1 MSLTKQQQQAIFLT
15 ILLVGGCI
23 IFLDAVSEMLL
34 PFVVGVV
41 LAYLLNPFVSYL
53 HKRGIPRALGS
64 AGLVAAA
71 ISLIGLGL
79 VLGVPMMIEQLAS
92 FLRRLPVYLMTL
104 QHFVLPSKLGNFG
117 ALLDVKLTVENILK
131 PLGMIGAK
139 GAEWTVSAAQS
150 ALSGMAWLINVTLL
164 IVMTPVVAF
173 YFLIDWPRIS
183 DGAFMQLP
191 KRWRKNAKN
200 IAQEIDVKMAAY
212 LRGTLGVCVA
222 LGLFYAVAIS
232 FLGLFATWLA
242 GKPVDTLELGWAIGL
257 LTGLLTF
264 LPVIGGSIG
273 IALMFGVALVQYQ
286 LQLWEPYV
294 LLGVIFM
301 VGQFLEGY
309 VFTPMLVGNR
319 VGLHPLWVMFALLA
333 GGTLAGIPGMLMA
346 IPTGVVLSVI
356 LPRVLSQWR
365 ASID

>member
-1 MSLTKQQQQAIFLT
+1 MGLTKQQQQAIFLT
-15 ILLVGGCI
+15 ILLAGGAL
-23 IFLDAVSEMLL
+23 IFLDQVSEILL

-41 LAYLLNPFVSYL
+41 LAYLLNPLVSYL
-53 HKRGIPRALGS
+53 HHRGVPRALGS

-71 ISLIGLGL
+71 ISVIGFAL
-79 VLGVPMMIEQLAS
+79 VLGVPSMVEQLAS

-104 QHFVLPSKLGNFG
+104 QHYVLPNKLGNL
-117 ALLDVKLTVENILK
+117 ANLLDVRLTAENLLR

-139 GAEWTVSAAQS
+139 GAEWTVQAMQG
-150 ALSGMAWLINVTLL
+150 ALSGVAWLVNVTLL

-183 DGAFMQLP
+183 QGVFTQLP
-191 KRWRKNAKN
+191 KRWRKNAQQ
-200 IAQEIDVKMAAY
+200 IAAEIDVKLAAY

-222 LGLFYAVAIS
+222 LGLFYALAIS
-232 FLGLFATWLA
+232 GMGLMATWLA
-242 GKPVDTLELGWAIGL
+242 GRPVDMLEMGWAIGL

-264 LPVIGGSIG
+264 LPVIGGTIG

-286 LQLWEPYV
+286 LQMWEPYV

-319 VGLHPLWVMFALLA
+319 VGLHPLWVIFALLA
-333 GGTLAGIPGMLMA
+333 GATLNGITGMMLA
-346 IPTGVVLSVI
+346 IPCAVVLSVI
-356 LPRVLSQWR
+356 LPRVLAQWR
-365 ASID
+365 SAVD

>member
-1 MSLTKQQQQAIFLT
+1 MALTRQQQLAILLT
-15 ILLVGGCI
+15 ILLVGGGLV
-23 IFLDAVSEMLL
+23 FLDAVSEMLL

-41 LAYLLNPFVSYL
+41 LAYLLNPLVSYL
-53 HKRGIPRALGS
+53 HTHHVPRALGS

-71 ISLIGLGL
+71 ISLLGVAL
-79 VLGVPMMIEQLAS
+79 VLGVPMLIEQLSS
-92 FLRRLPVYLMTL
+92 FLQRLPVYLMTL
-104 QHFVLPSKLGNFG
+104 QHFVLPSKLGNLSG
-117 ALLDVKLTVENILK
+117 LLDVKLTVENMLR
-131 PLGMIGAK
+131 PLGLIGAK
-139 GAEWTVSAAQS
+139 GAEWTVQAMQRM
-150 ALSGMAWLINVTLL
+150 LSGVAWLVNVTLL

-183 DGAFMQLP
+183 QGTFNQLP
-191 KRWRKNAKN
+191 KRWRKHAKDL
-200 IAQEIDVKMAAY
+200 AHEIDVKLAAY

-222 LGLFYAVAIS
+222 LGTFYALAIS
-232 FLGLFATWLA
+232 CMGVIATWIS
-242 GKPVDTLELGWAIGL
+242 GKPVDMLEMGWAIGL

-264 LPVIGGSIG
+264 LPVIGGTIG

-286 LQLWEPYV
+286 LQMWEPYV

-309 VFTPMLVGNR
+309 VFTPLLVGNR

-333 GGTLAGIPGMLMA
+333 GATLNGILGMMMA
-346 IPTGVVLSVI
+346 IPCAVVLSVL